1 MPTAE
6 ELKKIF
12 KEAADIAEHVPEAL
26 RQAAFQRALD
36 ALLGPDPD
44 QPALIPQKSGQK
56 TSQKASPVQAK
67 SNNSSSSGA
76 VTQLLEI
83 MNRSELAELMA
94 GKKTLDRAL
103 LILKAA
109 QNHGINE
116 LSASDIAQI
125 LTQKFREA
133 TKSNAVRMALDRSP
147 SYTDRRPS
155 GGTYQYSIMAP
166 GERYL
171 ESGAENSS
179 SVKKARVRKIVKTTP
194 STKEPKGTKQKG
206 SKPKA
211 GKVGR
216 PGPKA
221 MVEVLLHE
229 GFFAVP
235 KTIGQILS
243 HIEEKKT
250 HRYATSDFTA
260 TLQRMVRQLKL
271 DRFRNSDGQYEYKA
285 R

>member
-67 SNNSSSSGA
+67 SSSSGA